1 MTKHNI
7 LLAGQYNAL
16 VEQNKQLQQ
25 ENKALKEI
33 IVKLKR
39 ERDCFLQQS
48 DIPTMVK
55 QMVNVKCEIKT

>member
-7 LLAGQYNAL
+7 LLAGNYNAL

-25 ENKALKEI
+25 ENKALKEL

-39 ERDCFLQQS
+39 ERNCFLQQS
-48 DIPTMVK
+48 DIPTMIK
-55 QMVNVKCEIKT
+55 QMIEIKNAK